1 MGGRQVTVLGS
12 LNVDFAL
19 QAQTHPVPG
28 ETVMARSFAKGPGGK
43 GLNQAVA
50 ASLAGAETS
59 LVGAIG
65 GDEEGRF
72 LVSALSGLG
81 VGSAGIVTLP
91 GQTTGLAC
99 VVIDEQG
106 QNAIVVHGG
115 ANRSLTREHLDPDR
129 MRGGVL
135 LAQLE
140 IDPRL
145 VGTCFRELRDA
156 GTVRILNAAPAVDG
170 ARDLL
175 GDCDFLVLNEVEL
188 ATLAGTTPRDRDQVV
203 TAARSLLTGSLR
215 SIIVTLGEE
224 GAVRVDGQSVDEFP
238 AVPVDAV
245 DTTGAGDC
253 FCGVF
258 AASLAV
264 GMDVPRAIRRSIR
277 AAAVMVTRMGA
288 ASAIPRA
295 VEYDEQGDVPWKP
308 ALPAS

>member
-19 QAQTHPVPG
+19 KADTHFVPG
-28 ETVMARSFAKGPGGK
+28 ETVLARNFAKGPGGK

-65 GDEEGRF
+65 DDAEGGF
-72 LVSALSGLG
+72 LLSALSGLG
-81 VGSAGIVTLP
+81 VASAGIVTLP

-99 VVIDEQG
+99 VLIDDKG

-115 ANRSLTREHLDPDR
+115 ANRSLTLEHLDLNLI
-129 MRGGVL
+129 RGGVL

-145 VGTCFRELRDA
+145 VGTCFRELEDS

-170 ARDLL
+170 ALDIL
-175 GDCDFLVLNEVEL
+175 GDCDFLILNEVEL
-188 ATLAGTTPRDRDQVV
+188 ATLAGTTPRDRDQVAI
-203 TAARSLLTGSLR
+203 AARSLLTGSLQ
-215 SIIVTLGEE
+215 SIIVTLGKE
-224 GAVRVDGQSVDEFP
+224 GAVRVDRLTIDELP
-238 AVPVDAV
+238 AVPVDVV

-258 AASLAV
+258 AASMAL

-277 AAAVMVTRMGA
+277 ASAVMVTRMGA

-295 VEYDEQGDVPWKP
+295 MEYDENCGVPW
-308 ALPAS
+308 